1 MSLLLIKDMLHAI
14 KNFCR
19 LSKRIKEEIRQMEE
33 ILRQINENIE
43 DFEPN
48 ADAA

>member
-1 MSLLLIKDMLHAI
+1 MSLLLIKDMLHGI
-14 KNFCR
+14 KNICR

-33 ILRQINENIE
+33 ILRRINENIE
-43 DFEPN
+43 DFEPS